1 MQVSIKEIFMNNINE
16 KEVAKVP
23 TLIKQRIEQ
32 HKTQAKANSLL
43 KSNIIVNGSDGL
55 CDDATWE
62 LAEQGLH
69 GYNPE
74 DTETFTK

>member
-1 MQVSIKEIFMNNINE
+1 MKKINGA
-16 KEVAKVP
+16 KASEVAKVP
-23 TLIKQRIEQ
+23 TIIKQRIEQ
-32 HKTQAKANSLL
+32 YKSKEKANSVLETR
-43 KSNIIVNGSDGL
+43 VVFNGSDGF